1 MYRSGRSRWTC
12 LGVLFAWSTTAGALP
27 ASAPGA
33 RAPVVVSRAEG
44 DTSGTFTLETDAAST
59 PLVALSVQGQGGGIS
74 LEPEPRT
81 IDFGAVLVGQTTS
94 RVFTLS
100 NLGESDVELRSI
112 GFLTGGLDFAPR
124 AWTSMGVSIDLTL
137 PLRLK
142 AKSQIH
148 VPVTF
153 SPTETAP
160 LPPLFAIPIA
170 YTEDGEQVRSAVRF
184 DGRGLAPRSQLTPTS
199 LDFGPLRAGQASASR
214 PLTLENTGSAPLTVR
229 ALRLEGAHADAFVL
243 APLSLPQTLEP
254 AARLEVGVAFR
265 PPEAQT
271 YATLLRLES
280 DDPVNPSTTV
290 ELRGQGSLHSIQT
303 SARALDF
310 GEVEVGQRSEPRALT
325 LTNFSTRSQQVRVKP
340 RGAGGA
346 AFLLDDSVQH
356 IAPGTSVSLP
366 VTFQPQTEGPIQ
378 EEMEVWVSDQ
388 STPDSTLT
396 VSGTGLSA
404 PVTPPPGPPS
414 SHEKG
419 GCATGGALPSGLALG
434 ALLLVARRRSR
445 RA

>member
-44 DTSGTFTLETDAAST
+44 DTSGTFTLETDAAAP

-74 LEPEPRT
+74 LEAEPRA
-81 IDFGAVLVGQTTS
+81 IDFGAVLVGQTAS

-100 NLGESDVELRSI
+100 NLGEDDVELRSI

-124 AWTSMGVSIDLTL
+124 AWTSMGVSIDLAL

-142 AKSQIH
+142 AKSQLS

-170 YTEDGEQVRSAVRF
+170 YTQDGEQVRSAVRF
-184 DGRGLAPRSQLTPTS
+184 DGRGLAPRAQLTPTS
-199 LDFGPLRAGQASASR
+199 LDFGAIRVNQSAAPRRLTLQNTGTS
-214 PLTLENTGSAPLTVR
+214 PLTLRT
-229 ALRLEGAHADAFVL
+229 LRLEGPQGAAFTLDPIALPHTL
-243 APLSLPQTLEP
+243 APE
-254 AARLEVGVAFR
+254 ARLEVNVVFLPSGDQAYT
-265 PPEAQT
+265 A
-271 YATLLRLES
+271 LLRLES
-280 DDPVNPSTTV
+280 DDPVSPSTQV

-310 GEVEVGQRSEPRALT
+310 GEVEVGQRSEPRAVT
-325 LTNFSTRSQQVRVKP
+325 LTNVSNEPQRVTLKP
-340 RGAGGA
+340 REASGAS
-346 AFLLDDSVQH
+346 FLVDDAPLAEPL
-356 IAPGTSVSLP
+356 APGASVTLP
-366 VTFQPQTEGPIQ
+366 VTFQPQAEGNLRD
-378 EEMEVWVSDQ
+378 EVEVWLAEQ
-388 STPDSTLT
+388 RTPDSTLT
-396 VSGTGLSA
+396 VSGTGRRAPTSPPLSD
-404 PVTPPPGPPS
+404 TD
-414 SHEKG
+414 KG